1 MFNMI
6 RGDTYRLLHSKG
18 FYITKF
24 LLIILVL
31 TSVLTGTL
39 GTVGVQTESLAKMQ
53 DVTSVWNAVK
63 AMKLMT
69 IMASFLIYL
78 ILPLFIM
85 TTGFEFSRRSY
96 KNLLSS
102 GMTRLNYFFSKYAV
116 FIMIV
121 CLQFILFY
129 GTTFLGTGL
138 KNGFGTLTANFG
150 LKISQTILLQILF
163 IIAIFSVSILVLFV
177 TFSTITAVTTTI
189 IFPLLIQIMSAIFNK
204 VNWIKYFD
212 FQSIIDNAY
221 FTHLS
226 AQTLTY
232 YILAASGTILI
243 CGFLSIYVFKQ
254 KNL

>member
-18 FYITKF
+18 FYITEF

-102 GMTRLNYFFSKYAV
+102 GMTRLNYFFVKICRFYHD
-116 FIMIV
+116 
-121 CLQFILFY
+121 CL
-129 GTTFLGTGL
+129 
-138 KNGFGTLTANFG
+138 
-150 LKISQTILLQILF
+150 
-163 IIAIFSVSILVLFV
+163 
-177 TFSTITAVTTTI
+177 
-189 IFPLLIQIMSAIFNK
+189 P
-204 VNWIKYFD
+204 
-212 FQSIIDNAY
+212 
-221 FTHLS
+221 
-226 AQTLTY
+226 
-232 YILAASGTILI
+232 
-243 CGFLSIYVFKQ
+243 SIYSVLWHYFFRNWLK
-254 KNL
+254 KRFRYINGKLWS